1 MKRRLPTAGVVAA
14 AASVRVVVTMLCL
27 AMSAR
32 ASAADKV
39 MRATSPPA
47 WLPGEEQQGPCDMDQ
62 QGRLVYEE
70 EDDEASAKLRVEVGQ
85 TGDGAF
91 TYTQTEPA
99 GSYLL
104 SSMGVT
110 FTLASKTYGFCRYM
124 ATTGWRLVRL
134 NAPLADRLSTLMRP
148 VQDVDRDGS
157 DELVILGCGD
167 FRNGTSEGEGPDC
180 AIWPTAYDRHGQ
192 QFIVD
197 AVSTRTLR
205 LKMADAYQRAAAS
218 KEGYKPVRKYYA
230 RAAAILKRLASVP
243 IQE

>member
-1 MKRRLPTAGVVAA
+1 
-14 AASVRVVVTMLCL
+14 MLCL
-27 AMSAR
+27 AMSAP
-32 ASAADKV
+32 ASAAEKV
-39 MRATSPPA
+39 MLATSPPA
-47 WLPGEEQQGPCDMDQ
+47 WLPGEEQPGPCAMDQ

-70 EDDEASAKLRVEVGQ
+70 DDDEGRAKLRVEVGQ
-85 TGDGAF
+85 TRDGAF

-104 SSMGVT
+104 SDVGVT
-110 FTLASKTYGFCRYM
+110 FTLASKTYGFCLYT

-134 NAPLADRLSTLMRP
+134 NARLADRLSTLMRR

-157 DELVILGCGD
+157 DELVIVGCGN

-192 QFIVD
+192 EFIVD
-197 AVSTRTLR
+197 AVSTRILR
-205 LKMADAYQRAAAS
+205 LKMAGAYQRAATS
-218 KEGYKPVRKYYA
+218 KEGYKRVRKDYA
-230 RAAAILKRLASVP
+230 RAAAILERLASVP